1 VTTNGE
7 SVEADSLDRVLGS
20 VAAAAECEDVH
31 GTARRNQCFRLPA
44 DPRILLVIR
53 VDEHADRPEP
63 TPDLRGIEHAPD
75 GIRFVRQAALC
86 GAVLPFRAPMT
97 TTEISTSAF
106 RSTAVRPSPIGLVV
120 EAVRE
125 TLSRRRL
132 IGYLVRAD
140 LKKKGADTL
149 LGNLWWVIDPL
160 LQMAVYV
167 ILVTVIRASS
177 QPDYPLFIFS
187 AILPWKWFTS
197 SVGDSIQSVTS
208 QERLIKQIHFPKI
221 VLPVSA
227 VVAGVVNFAFGLV
240 ALALLLVL
248 FYADRISA
256 FLVLVA
262 LVAAVQFVFTLA
274 VSFVVGAINVFYRD
288 VGNVSRHALRMW
300 FYLSPALYST
310 EQLQRI
316 ASKEPIVGH
325 LMSLNPFAVLF
336 ESYRAIIYNKTL
348 PDFLGLAVLLCV
360 SLVLVGL
367 ATIVFKRLE
376 PAFAKVL

>member
-1 VTTNGE
+1 
-7 SVEADSLDRVLGS
+7 
-20 VAAAAECEDVH
+20 
-31 GTARRNQCFRLPA
+31 
-44 DPRILLVIR
+44 
-53 VDEHADRPEP
+53 
-63 TPDLRGIEHAPD
+63 
-75 GIRFVRQAALC
+75 
-86 GAVLPFRAPMT
+86 MT
-97 TTEISTSAF
+97 TTELPNSAF
-106 RSTAVRPSPIGLVV
+106 RSTAVRPSAIGLVA
-120 EAVRE
+120 EALRE
-125 TLSRRRL
+125 SLSRRRL

-149 LGNLWWVIDPL
+149 LGNLWWVLDPL

-177 QPDYPLFIFS
+177 QADYPLFIFT

-197 SVGDSIQSVTS
+197 SVGASIQSVTS

-227 VVAGVVNFAFGLV
+227 VVAGIVNFAFGLV
-240 ALALLLVL
+240 ALGFLLVL
-248 FYADRISA
+248 FYPDRISVY
-256 FLVLVA
+256 LVLIP

-274 VSFVVGAINVFYRD
+274 VAFVVAAINVFYRD

-310 EQLQRI
+310 EQIQKL
-316 ASKEPIVGH
+316 AGKEPIVGH
-325 LMSLNPFAVLF
+325 IMSLNPFAVLF
-336 ESYRAIIYNKTL
+336 ESYRAIIYNETL
-348 PDFLGLAVLLCV
+348 PDFSGLATLLLISLGLVA
-360 SLVLVGL
+360 L

>member
-1 VTTNGE
+1 
-7 SVEADSLDRVLGS
+7 
-20 VAAAAECEDVH
+20 
-31 GTARRNQCFRLPA
+31 
-44 DPRILLVIR
+44 
-53 VDEHADRPEP
+53 
-63 TPDLRGIEHAPD
+63 
-75 GIRFVRQAALC
+75 
-86 GAVLPFRAPMT
+86 MT

-106 RSTAVRPSPIGLVV
+106 RSTAVRPSTIGLVA
-120 EAVRE
+120 EALRE

-149 LGNLWWVIDPL
+149 LGNLWWVVDPL

-177 QPDYPLFIFS
+177 QADYPLFIFS

-197 SVGDSIQSVTS
+197 SVGVSIQSVTS
-208 QERLIKQIHFPKI
+208 QERLIKQVHFPKI

-227 VVAGVVNFAFGLV
+227 VVAGIVNFAFGLV

-248 FYADRISA
+248 FYSDRISTVLL
-256 FLVLVA
+256 LVP

-274 VSFVVGAINVFYRD
+274 VSFVVAAINVFYRD

-310 EQLQRI
+310 EQLQKI
-316 ASKEPIVGH
+316 AGKEPIVGH
-325 LMSLNPFAVLF
+325 IMSLNPFAVLF
-336 ESYRAIIYNKTL
+336 ESYRAIIYNKAL
-348 PDFLGLAVLLCV
+348 PDFFGLAVLLLV